1 MPSFFDKITK
11 KKNTFHVMKSPCQEQ
26 TAELRKP
33 ITQIYLQHVSCTPGI
48 IV

>member
-1 MPSFFDKITK
+1 MPSLFEKITK
-11 KKNTFHVMKSPCQEQ
+11 KKTLHVMKNPCQEQ

-33 ITQIYLQHVSCTPGI
+33 VTQICLQHVSCTPGI